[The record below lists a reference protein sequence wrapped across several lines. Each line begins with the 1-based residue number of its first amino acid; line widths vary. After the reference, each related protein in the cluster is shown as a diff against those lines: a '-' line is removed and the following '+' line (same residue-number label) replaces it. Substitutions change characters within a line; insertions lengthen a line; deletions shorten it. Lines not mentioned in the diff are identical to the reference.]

1 MIPMCAHQIPLYIV
15 ELDSFCTVF
24 DNKAAGQDYY
34 TESHSPSLVLLVYLV
49 WVVLSSVLLLNLLIA
64 MMGKTFQR
72 DDEDTDRI
80 WTFPFAALVLKYE
93 KLLTNDQVND
103 LFHSS

>member
-1 MIPMCAHQIPLYIV
+1 M
-15 ELDSFCTVF
+15 DS
-24 DNKAAGQDYY
+24 NNPRLA
-34 TESHSPSLVLLVYLV
+34 LLVYLV

-72 DDEDTDRI
+72 DNEDTDRI

-93 KLLTNDQVND
+93 KLRSNDQVRAY
-103 LFHSS
+103 LIQIMHHGFPFCHAWRRSLVYFW

>member
-1 MIPMCAHQIPLYIV
+1 M
-15 ELDSFCTVF
+15 DS
-24 DNKAAGQDYY
+24 NNPRLA
-34 TESHSPSLVLLVYLV
+34 LLVYLV

-72 DDEDTDRI
+72 DNEDTDRI

-93 KLLTNDQVND
+93 KLRSNDQVRAH
-103 LFHSS
+103 LIQIMHHEFPS